1 MGTLLQI
8 CLVLHITGIVLLGG
22 TTLLNYIISR
32 QFWSSVEADRNRAI
46 VINSTT
52 VNFGKI
58 TGVGGVLTILTGIAM
73 VAILHGAVD
82 SQLWF
87 RIKMIL
93 VLLIIL
99 NSLLFARPQLLKLKR
114 ILTAGNKVNNE
125 LSSVKSK
132 MDLYYALQLVMFF
145 TIFVLSV
152 FRFD

>member
-22 TTLLNYIISR
+22 TTLMNYVISR
-32 QFWSSVEADRNRAI
+32 QFWTCVETDRNRAI

-52 VNFGKI
+52 LVFGRI
-58 TGVGGVLTILTGIAM
+58 TGIGGVLTILTGIGM
-73 VAILHGAVD
+73 VAILDGAVD
-82 SQLWF
+82 AQLWF
-87 RIKMIL
+87 RIKMML

-99 NSLLFARPQLLKLKR
+99 NSLLFARPQNTKLKK
-114 ILTAGNKVNNE
+114 ILLAGNQSNNE
-125 LSSVKSK
+125 LSSVRSK
-132 MDLYYALQLVMFF
+132 MNLYYAIQLIMLV